1 MERVTPDPLELADFD
16 GSQRYE
22 IVRLIA
28 EGGMGAVFEARQLGA
43 EGFAKT
49 VAVKTIR
56 PRWAADAEFVRLF
69 IGEAKLV
76 ADLVHENIVQVYQ
89 LGRDA
94 DRYYIVMEFVRG
106 VTVEHYIRHHVANGD
121 PLPVELGAFI
131 ASRVCRGLEHAH
143 ARRDDRGRDLGIVH
157 RDISP
162 KNVLLNFEGV
172 VKVTDFG
179 IAKAR
184 QLMEQD
190 EQLLMGRM
198 EYMSPEQA
206 QRTATDRR
214 SDCYSVGVLTYELLT
229 GTLPSRG
236 AGSLQRLHQ
245 LGMSYSRP
253 IQAVRPELPDDL
265 CGIIDRAL
273 QPDPDDRFQSAGEM
287 GYALEYHL
295 YHGGYGPTNVTL
307 GDYLK
312 DRFPDLASGV
322 PEPLD
327 VRRGGSGAG
336 VEQRAET
343 LFGDT
348 LEDPDGPP
356 TAVRHDRDRG

>member
-1 MERVTPDPLELADFD
+1 MGRMTSETRELADFD
-16 GSQRYE
+16 GLQRYQ
-22 IVRLIA
+22 IVRLVA
-28 EGGMGAVFEARQLGA
+28 EGGMGSVYEARQLGA

-56 PRWAADAEFVRLF
+56 PHWAADTEFVRLF

-89 LGRDA
+89 LGRD
-94 DRYYIVMEFVRG
+94 DHRYYIVMEYVRG
-106 VTVEHYIRHHVANGD
+106 VTVERYIRHHVDHGV

-131 ASRVCRGLEHAH
+131 ASRVCRGLEYAH
-143 ARRDDRGRDLGIVH
+143 ARRDGTGRELGIVH

-184 QLMEQD
+184 QVMEQD
-190 EQLLMGRM
+190 EQLLMGRL

-206 QRTATDRR
+206 QRSGTDRR

-229 GTLPSRG
+229 GTLPTRG
-236 AGSLQRLHQ
+236 AGSLERLHQ

-253 IQAVRPELPDDL
+253 IQDVRPDLPDDL
-265 CGIIDRAL
+265 CEIIDRAL
-273 QPDPDDRFQSAGEM
+273 QPDPADRFQSAGEM

-295 YHGGYGPTNVTL
+295 YHDGYGPTNVTL
-307 GDYLK
+307 GDYIK
-312 DRFPDLASGV
+312 GRFPELAAGV

-327 VRRGGSGAG
+327 ARRAGPGAR

-343 LFGDT
+343 MFGDT
-348 LEDPDGPP
+348 LDGPIGQP
-356 TAVRHDRDRG
+356 PAGRDDRDDP

>member
-1 MERVTPDPLELADFD
+1 MTGQLLDLGDFD
-16 GSQRYE
+16 GAHRYE
-22 IVRLIA
+22 IVRLVA
-28 EGGMGAVFEARQLGA
+28 RGGMGAVYEARQLGA

-56 PRWAADAEFVRLF
+56 PQWAADDEFVRLF
-69 IGEAKLV
+69 IAEAKLV

-94 DRYYIVMEFVRG
+94 DRYYIVMEFVHG
-106 VTVEHYIRHHVANGD
+106 VTAERFIRNHLDDGD
-121 PLPVELGAFI
+121 RLPVELGAFI
-131 ASRVCRGLEHAH
+131 ASRVCRGLEYAH
-143 ARRDDRGRDLGIVH
+143 ARRDGRGRELGIVH

-162 KNVLLNFEGV
+162 KNVLLNLEGV

-184 QLMEQD
+184 QVMEQD
-190 EQLLMGRM
+190 EQLLMGRL
-198 EYMSPEQA
+198 EYMAPEQA
-206 QRTATDRR
+206 RRRTTDRR

-236 AGSLQRLHQ
+236 AGSLERLHR

-253 IQAVRPELPDDL
+253 VRAVREDLPDDL
-265 CGIIDRAL
+265 CEIIDRAL
-273 QPDPDDRFQSAGEM
+273 QPDPADRFQSAGEM

-295 YHGGYGPTNVTL
+295 YHEGYGPTNVTL

-312 DRFPDLASGV
+312 QRFPELAAGV

-327 VRRGGSGAG
+327 DRRGGSGAR
-336 VEQRAET
+336 VEHRAET
-343 LFGDT
+343 LFGSS
-348 LEDPDGPP
+348 LEDPESQPTVGPDRPDG
-356 TAVRHDRDRG
+356 